1 MLYFVLSRQLASL
14 PRCPSAPRV
23 AQTNHK
29 LAICFTLMTYCVRR
43 PRVDYLRASPLAAD
57 APLASPAYPVKSHL
71 DGSARP
77 VSDSFVTQLFHP
89 RNAGHQ
95 IGFQIFYQR
104 PVRSNAV
111 RFQQS
116 DVVRVERDDFLVFL
130 VLGVRVFDDLLHHE
144 Y

>member
-1 MLYFVLSRQLASL
+1 MCIRD
-14 PRCPSAPRV
+14 R
-23 AQTNHK
+23 
-29 LAICFTLMTYCVRR
+29 
-43 PRVDYLRASPLAAD
+43 
-57 APLASPAYPVKSHL
+57 
-71 DGSARP
+71 
-77 VSDSFVTQLFHP
+77 LFHP

-130 VLGVRVFDDLLHHE
+130 VLGVLGVRVFDDLLHHE